1 MAQLR
6 LLTITIRARDSEHS
20 CAAQQSQFLTKL
32 CVPQM
37 TANRAARMWNGHGL
51 GGQTDLLAL
60 GEDLQ
65 EALTAKVILE
75 SMCCFVLKARPHLCC
90 SSPRAGTHIT
100 ASNGSSTQPDLTSP
114 APSALSDKS

>member
-1 MAQLR
+1 
-6 LLTITIRARDSEHS
+6 
-20 CAAQQSQFLTKL
+20 
-32 CVPQM
+32 
-37 TANRAARMWNGHGL
+37 MWNGHGL

-65 EALTAKVILE
+65 EALTAKLILE

-90 SSPRAGTHIT
+90 SSSRCCSSPRAGTHIT
-100 ASNGSSTQPDLTSP
+100 VSNGSSTQPDLTSP